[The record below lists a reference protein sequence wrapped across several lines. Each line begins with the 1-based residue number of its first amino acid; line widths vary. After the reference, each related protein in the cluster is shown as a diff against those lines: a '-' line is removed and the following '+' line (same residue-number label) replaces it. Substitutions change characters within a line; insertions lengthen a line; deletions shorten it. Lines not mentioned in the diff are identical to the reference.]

1 MMEEV
6 HSVFAAGAGAVTKL
20 VSEGHQLIKRAA
32 MPKYPYEYLSD
43 EFYDRAIA
51 EREAL
56 AREFGDKIF

>member
-1 MMEEV
+1 MEEV

-20 VSEGHQLIKRAA
+20 VSGDRSLIKRAA

-43 EFYDRAIA
+43 EFYDRSIA

-56 AREFGDKIF
+56 VKEFLDTVY